1 MMKIELEKKEI
12 ETLLKVLSDYES
24 VMMKRIITEIRR
36 KDFRNVNGKQEF
48 IFNFLQPLRFKIR
61 NQKLKQANEEKV

>member
-1 MMKIELEKKEI
+1 MKIELEKKEI

-24 VMMKRIITEIRR
+24 VMIRRLLTEIRR
-36 KDFRNVNGKQEF
+36 KDFRNVKGKQEF

-61 NQKLKQANEEKV
+61 DQELKQEKEL